1 LLSCGAEEVGVDE
14 LLKFPRTPHL
24 QGSRRQPGDEDL
36 ESISFQEIAG
46 RPLAITE
53 KVDGANCGIRFTADG
68 RLLLQSRG
76 HYLTGGERER
86 QFHLLKA
93 WANRYAGELWA
104 ILADRYLLYG
114 EWLYAKHTI
123 YYAELPH
130 YFLEFDLYDTEA
142 SAFLDTR
149 TRREVL
155 APAPFLG
162 SIPVLHEGIAPT
174 VSSILDRIGP
184 SPLIGADALTHLRE
198 QCHEQGLD
206 AERALQETDRS
217 GLMEGLYVKVE
228 ERGVVTA
235 RCKYVRPGFRTA
247 VVDSQSHWMNR
258 PLIPNRLRPGS
269 DLF

>member
-1 LLSCGAEEVGVDE
+1 

-24 QGSRRQPGDEDL
+24 EGSRRQPGDEDL
-36 ESISFQEIAG
+36 DCISFQEIAG
-46 RPLAITE
+46 RPLVITE

-93 WANRYAGELWA
+93 WASRYAGELWE
-104 ILADRYLLYG
+104 ILTDRYLLYG

-149 TRREVL
+149 RRRAIL
-155 APAPFLG
+155 DPAPFLA
-162 SIPVLHEGIAPT
+162 SVPVLHEGIAPT

-184 SPLIGADALTHLRE
+184 SPLIGSDALTRLRE
-198 QCHEQGLD
+198 QCREQGVD
-206 AERALQETDRS
+206 AERVLRESDPS
-217 GLMEGLYVKVE
+217 GLMEGLYIKVE
-228 ERGVVTA
+228 EGGIVAA

-247 VVDSQSHWMNR
+247 VLDSQSHWSNR
-258 PLIPNRLRPGS
+258 PLIPNRLQPEAK
-269 DLF
+269 LF